1 MDRSQFLRKLPSVP
15 GRVAS
20 DDSEMDVRRTMS
32 HPDRLNQT
40 APELRSQAQPT
51 SPRSLTSASDLRRT
65 NVQLR
70 KDLEQERLYSKR
82 LRREKVMEVRQ
93 AREDEQRKFSSLQ
106 TELKSRL
113 HREKVNEITALKEQ
127 MLKEREKEI
136 LQIVKQKDEM
146 IKSAQLN
153 WAKEKEEIC
162 NRVKVEVFNEARE
175 EAKKN
180 LEGERVRL
188 EQEIIDLSRRNK
200 ELEESY
206 KNIQEQDKRKAED
219 IRRMFREHENELE
232 KMKRNSWQESRRQ
245 VGCLSVD
252 TTPQM
257 LSFLCDTI
265 INKLLVVSVYP
276 LQPVDVSA

>member
-1 MDRSQFLRKLPSVP
+1 MDRSQSLRKLPSVP

-20 DDSEMDVRRTMS
+20 DDSEMDVRRTLS

-127 MLKEREKEI
+127 MFKEKEKEI

-188 EQEIIDLSRRNK
+188 EQAIIDLSRRNK

-257 LSFLCDTI
+257 LSFLYDTI